1 MMKKIMVM
9 ILVGAICLIG
19 ATTALAQKEYV
30 PGAKIYSTLAE
41 YEKFTGKKIE
51 KFHEAPMLRVK
62 VAAGELPPVEERLP
76 EEPMVIE
83 PYEEIGQYGGTW
95 HRAWLGLADMW
106 GPAKLMEVRMI
117 QWNWNASQLL
127 PDVAKAWEVSKD
139 GRSFTFYLRKG
150 IKWSDG
156 EPFTADDILFWWED
170 VLLNKELTPAGPSDW
185 FIVGGE
191 PAKLRKIDDY
201 TVRFS
206 FKEPYGVFLLCC
218 PDRLRAFVNAPK
230 HYGKQ
235 FHPRYTP
242 ADKLEKM
249 TKEAGFD
256 HWWQLF
262 LAKMGEGWWD
272 TNPDH
277 PTLWA
282 WKLKVPGTATRM
294 IHERNPYYWK
304 VDPQGNQLPYIDRIT
319 HDLVENP
326 DMINFKAMTGEID
339 MQMRHIQFAN
349 YTLLMENRK
358 KGNYRVLKW
367 RDATGANPV
376 ILLNQTCKDP
386 VLRKLFQ
393 NDKFRKALS
402 LAINRD
408 EINEFCYLGT
418 AKPRQASIIP
428 GSFCYSKEW
437 EKAYAEYNPEKANA
451 LLDEIGL
458 KWDKDHKYRLRPD
471 GKPLALTIEFTPV
484 FGPWPDACEL
494 IKGYWEAIGVKTVLK
509 SEERSLYHTRVDA
522 NEHQVAI
529 WTMDRASIWLSD
541 PVWLLWAG
549 EWASEYARWYSSGGK
564 VGEKPVGDIAKLYKL
579 WDKLKVTTDEKE
591 RERLGKEIVNLHIK
605 NIWMIG
611 TVGETIQ
618 PVVVKNYFRN
628 VPEELIYSNPL
639 MTPGNA
645 QTSQFFIEVKK

>member
-9 ILVGAICLIG
+9 ILVGAICLMG

-117 QWNWNASQLL
+117 QWNWNANQLL

-156 EPFTADDILFWWED
+156 HPFTTEDIRFEWED
-170 VLLNKELTPAGPSDW
+170 VILNKELTPARRSAW
-185 FIVGGE
+185 FYSGGE
-191 PAKLRKIDDY
+191 PGKLEIIDDY
-201 TVRFS
+201 TFRIT
-206 FKEPYGVFLLCC
+206 FKEPYPIFLLDA
-218 PDRLRAFVNAPK
+218 PDRLRRLVNSPK

-319 HDLVENP
+319 HDLVEDP
-326 DMINFKAMTGEID
+326 DMINFKAVAGEID

-349 YTLLMENRK
+349 YTLLMENRE
-358 KGNYRVLKW
+358 KGDYRVLKW
-367 RDATGANPV
+367 KNDMGSDPTIYFN
-376 ILLNQTCKDP
+376 LTCKDP
-386 VLRKLFQ
+386 VLRKLFE

-418 AKPRQASIIP
+418 GEPRQE
-428 GSFCYSKEW
+428 SFISGTRYYSEEW
-437 EKAYAEYNPEKANA
+437 EKAYAEYDPEKANA

-471 GKPLALTIEFTPV
+471 GKPLALTIEFTPA

-494 IKGYWEAIGVKTVLK
+494 IKGYWEAVGVKTSIK
-509 SEERSLYHTRVDA
+509 PEERSLFWTRIDA
-522 NEHQVAI
+522 NEHQVVI
-529 WTMDRASIWLSD
+529 WTGMCSAIVVENIGWLT
-541 PVWLLWAG
+541 G
-549 EWASEYARWYSSGGK
+549 YTASEYDRWYKSGGEA
-564 VGEKPVGDIAKLYKL
+564 GEKPTGDIAKLYEL

-591 RERLGKEIVNLHIK
+591 RERLVKEIVNLHIK

-628 VPEELIYSNPL
+628 VPEKIICANPQQ
-639 MTPGNA
+639 TPGNA
-645 QTSQFFIEVKK
+645 QTSQFFIKVKK